1 MKRHQMS
8 CWERN
13 NLTEDLARRILEA
26 IKMRNMLTFSKQVQ
40 LTTNKKTLLFF
51 VDLVMS
57 WKTLHIKIQETIT
70 LIIKIW
76 VKTVKMWIHY
86 VLLLN
91 KNHNWRSQVLRVLKS
106 HHMERLTQIM
116 DTAHITAMAC
126 TRLKIPKR
134 IGSKTLIQKIIN
146 LLLWLILSGRRKS
159 DSK

>member
-1 MKRHQMS
+1 M
-8 CWERN
+8 
-13 NLTEDLARRILEA
+13 EDSARRILEV

-70 LIIKIW
+70 LINKIW

-106 HHMERLTQIM
+106 HHMERLMQIM
-116 DTAHITAMAC
+116 DTAHITAMEC

-134 IGSKTLIQKIIN
+134 IGGKTLIPKIIN
-146 LLLWLILSGRRKS
+146 LRLWSILLGRRK
-159 DSK
+159 